1 MKKVFD
7 ISRKKIM
14 PNIPLANK
22 SFAKRQ
28 IIKRQKYAKNHFAN
42 MIFVPFF
49 GAFLVL
55 NMFLLNGCKDE
66 HSQNLESSELDKNS
80 YLGLEHIFRDT
91 KEISPNGKY
100 MLLIF
105 GANGCKY
112 CERLKNDIKQDSELQ
127 RIIGEEFSAYYIN
140 LSYAKIHN
148 FIISNTESKMDSKT
162 ESKTA
167 SNTTQHGIKEVK
179 LPTKKLAQIYGIS
192 PTPTIVL
199 ASKEGQSIL
208 QYPSYLPPAQFRAL
222 LGFIT
227 SGKWSEAKGDEKK
240 LSMLVQKELQNAF
253 ERDNEDTQ

>member
-1 MKKVFD
+1 MKKLFD

-14 PNIPLANK
+14 PNIPFANKLLANK
-22 SFAKRQ
+22 LLENIYFAK
-28 IIKRQKYAKNHFAN
+28 IHKNPKN
-42 MIFVPFF
+42 LLTNVIFMPFF
-49 GAFLVL
+49 CAFLVL
-55 NMFLLNGCKDE
+55 NMFFLNACKDE
-66 HSQNLESSELDKNS
+66 NSQNLESSELDKNS

-112 CERLKNDIKQDSELQ
+112 CEKLKNDIKQDEQLQ
-127 RIIGEEFSAYYIN
+127 RIIGQEFSAYYIN

-148 FIISNTESKMDSKT
+148 FIIGNTDSKT

-167 SNTTQHGIKEVK
+167 SNATQSTIKEVK

-199 ASKEGQSIL
+199 SSKEGQSIL
-208 QYPSYLPPAQFRAL
+208 QYPSYLPPSQFRAL

-227 SGKWSEAKGDEKK
+227 SGKWLEAKGDEKK
-240 LSMLVQKELQNAF
+240 LSQLLQKELQMAF
-253 ERDNEDTQ
+253 QQDSIE